1 MNSKYIQV
9 IAVFTILHAIFVYAE
24 VETLKS
30 SLSDE
35 LDPLQYNE
43 NSEEIIKEQEKRTIF
58 KPFVKNVAWVKHK
71 PVKYV
76 LGYGPPELKIK
87 PVLRPVAIKHLGYH
101 YNKPKIH
108 FHLKRPVVHIPQ
120 IRPVVEPEW
129 KPIIKPVGSLVKP
142 VHIIKPVKPVHVEH
156 VHAVKPVHH
165 VHVEPVHADHLHLN
179 PVPHIDHVHREPIVQ
194 VQHIQPVH
202 VTDHVHHVTT
212 GHVNH
217 LHHIAA
223 PHLHAVHPAAPH
235 LHAVHPGVVPAPFL
249 PSAQLFEVTKPDLGV
264 LPLGATF
271 PTTALKEIPAP
282 QLVPHPVL
290 PVPNPVHVHP
300 FLPLPPP
307 VPVVPA
313 PVPIAPAPVPIA
325 PVAPVQH
332 VYPVGTVHP
341 AHLPVT
347 HLHPVEP
354 VHHVHP
360 VGHIPTAEPAP
371 IGHLHPVAQLH
382 QDHIHQVYPPEHIH
396 AGNYPYPVEHVHPLA
411 HLHPDHLHESQLH
424 QHVHPLAQLHP
435 DHLHVS
441 QLHQDHLHLGQLHQ
455 DHLHVG
461 QFHQDQAHV
470 VGQEHVHLGQL
481 HQDHVHPVGHLHQDI
496 HLGQI
501 HQDHIHPLAHL
512 HPQPQPGV
520 QVDYHGTHLLNSLGP
535 EQPPAQNLLPNHY
548 HFQYP
553 QIPQH
558 QVPNQE
564 VPLEGQPNYADGG
577 QNGYNQQ
584 VPQGQGQTQFNG
596 YPNQFQQDNPNI
608 QDHYPNPQEDNRYQ
622 LAHQV
627 SSQQFFREGQFQIG
641 NQNEEQGYSYPQPAS
656 RFIQP
661 GQTDVQFPL
670 HLPNHPG
677 FNRGYEQD
685 NQQEA
690 SQQHERAFKPSIQ
703 LEPPF

>member
-1 MNSKYIQV
+1 MNSKYIQI
-9 IAVFTILHAIFVYAE
+9 IAIFTILHAIFVYAD

-35 LDPLQYNE
+35 LDPLQDTE

-58 KPFVKNVAWVKHK
+58 KPLIKNVAWVKHK

-76 LGYGPPELKIK
+76 LGYGPPEVKIK

-108 FHLKRPVVHIPQ
+108 FHLKRPIVHIPHL
-120 IRPVVEPEW
+120 RPVLEPEW
-129 KPIIKPVGSLVKP
+129 KPIIKPVASLVKP

-156 VHAVKPVHH
+156 IHAVKPVHH

-179 PVPHIDHVHREPIVQ
+179 PVPHIDHLHREPVVQ
-194 VQHIQPVH
+194 VEHIQPVH

-223 PHLHAVHPAAPH
+223 PHLHAVHP
-235 LHAVHPGVVPAPFL
+235 GVVPAPFV

-264 LPLGATF
+264 LPLGAAF

-300 FLPLPPP
+300 FLPLPAP
-307 VPVVPA
+307 VPVVPS
-313 PVPIAPAPVPIA
+313 PVPIAPAPVHI
-325 PVAPVQH
+325 APVQH
-332 VYPVGTVHP
+332 VHPVGSVHP

-347 HLHPVEP
+347 HLHPVD
-354 VHHVHP
+354 HVHP
-360 VGHIPTAEPAP
+360 VGHIHTAEP
-371 IGHLHPVAQLH
+371 V
-382 QDHIHQVYPPEHIH
+382 PEHIH
-396 AGNYPYPVEHVHPLA
+396 AGNHPYPVEHVHPLA
-411 HLHPDHLHESQLH
+411 HLHQ
-424 QHVHPLAQLHP
+424 
-435 DHLHVS
+435 DHLHVG
-441 QLHQDHLHLGQLHQ
+441 QLHQDHLHVGQLHQ

-461 QFHQDQAHV
+461 QFHQDHAQAVGHQDHV
-470 VGQEHVHLGQL
+470 HLGHVHLGQLHQDHTHAVHPEHVHLGQL

-512 HPQPQPGV
+512 HPQPGV
-520 QVDYHGTHLLNSLGP
+520 QVDYHGTHILNSLGP
-535 EQPPAQNLLPNHY
+535 EQPPTQHLLPNHY
-548 HFQYP
+548 HLQYP

-558 QVPNQE
+558 QAPNHE
-564 VPLEGQPNYADGG
+564 VPLEGQPNYADGS

-584 VPQGQGQTQFNG
+584 VPQGQGQPQFNG
-596 YPNQFQQDNPNI
+596 YPNQFQQDTPNI

-641 NQNEEQGYSYPQPAS
+641 NQNEDQGYSYPQPAG

-703 LEPPF
+703 LEPPFKK